1 MSKRTLVIDPT
12 IAGISGDMI
21 VSAIVD
27 LGADEKGTVDA
38 MESIGR
44 HLEGCKQVKAQF
56 RDVTKNNFRAK
67 YLSLNLEEEGR
78 DRDYVS
84 LEGALKDTQREL
96 GVSKAAEGFALR
108 SLELLFSAEASL
120 HHQDVKTIHLHEAGS
135 VDTLVDFLGAS
146 FALDDLKLFNDTD
159 IYSTPVAVGGG
170 SLTFSHGT
178 LSNPSPAVLEIA
190 RRCGIVIVGGPVN
203 AETATPTG
211 LAMLGSLDSR
221 ALESYPR
228 FRPHAVGIGAGT
240 REFEGVPN
248 ILRMTIGESLNLI
261 VEEIVVLETNLDDL
275 TGEEIGYATERI
287 LEEGAKDVSVI
298 PAMGK
303 KGRPGFIM
311 KVITESPRSEELA
324 NIIMKETGTLG
335 VRVTSTPRYV
345 ASRDFATLHFT
356 IDSAEEIVKLKISR
370 DGSGNLIAMKPEY
383 EDVRYLARKYKRPL
397 RTVKEEI
404 IEQAR
409 KKLAT

>member
-38 MESIGR
+38 MESVGR
-44 HLEGCKQVKAQF
+44 HLEGCKKVKAQF
-56 RDVTKNNFRAK
+56 RDVTKNSFRAK
-67 YLSLNLEEEGR
+67 YLNLNLEEDARE
-78 DRDYVS
+78 RDYVS

-96 GVSKAAEGFALR
+96 ALSKAAEGFALR
-108 SLELLFSAEASL
+108 SLDLLFNAEASL

-135 VDTLVDFLGAS
+135 VDTLVDILGAS
-146 FALDDLKLFNDTD
+146 FALDDLRLFNDTD

-190 RRCGIVIVGGPVN
+190 RSCGIVIVGGPVN

-211 LAMLGSLDSR
+211 LAILGSLNTT

-228 FRPHAVGIGAGT
+228 LRPLAVGIGAGT
-240 REFEGVPN
+240 REFDGVPN
-248 ILRMTIGESLNLI
+248 ILRITIGESLNLI
-261 VEEIVVLETNLDDL
+261 IEEIVVLETNLDDL
-275 TGEEIGYATERI
+275 TGEEVGYATERI

-298 PAMGK
+298 PIMGK
-303 KGRPGFIM
+303 KGRPGFIL
-311 KVITESPRSEELA
+311 KVITESSKSEELA
-324 NIIMKETGTLG
+324 NLIMKETGTLG

-345 ASRDFATLHFT
+345 ASREFATLHFT

-370 DGSGNLIAMKPEY
+370 DGSGNLIVMKPEY
-383 EDVRYLARKYKRPL
+383 EDVRHLARKYKRPL
-397 RTVKEEI
+397 RTIKEEI
-404 IEQAR
+404 MEQAR
-409 KKLAT
+409 KKLVT